1 LGYWAANYSVIF
13 GEGVRNDSGAWLLRK
28 VSATWGLRDSGD
40 SRISDGTTE
49 GVLEAK
55 RPGAMFGIDN
65 LLEAVSV
72 VLLVFGSHR
81 VATGDGGC
89 KAVKKISYR
98 KDKPLS
104 TVFCNV

>member
-1 LGYWAANYSVIF
+1 
-13 GEGVRNDSGAWLLRK
+13 
-28 VSATWGLRDSGD
+28 
-40 SRISDGTTE
+40 
-49 GVLEAK
+49 
-55 RPGAMFGIDN
+55 MFGIDK
-65 LLEAVSV
+65 LLEAESV

-89 KAVKKISYR
+89 NAVKKISYR